1 MLMKLVI
8 KVYCG
13 WPVDTTSHILVDN
26 GSQGRRKKCIDF
38 LKKYKLCN
46 CYFRFFKFLVGKLL
60 IVLAHFHLKD
70 LKATHKCKLL

>member
-26 GSQGRRKKCIDF
+26 GSQARRKKMP
-38 LKKYKLCN
+38 
-46 CYFRFFKFLVGKLL
+46 
-60 IVLAHFHLKD
+60 
-70 LKATHKCKLL
+70 

>member
-26 GSQGRRKKCIDF
+26 GSQGRGKNALVF
-38 LKKYKLCN
+38 LK
-46 CYFRFFKFLVGKLL
+46 
-60 IVLAHFHLKD
+60 I
-70 LKATHKCKLL
+70 